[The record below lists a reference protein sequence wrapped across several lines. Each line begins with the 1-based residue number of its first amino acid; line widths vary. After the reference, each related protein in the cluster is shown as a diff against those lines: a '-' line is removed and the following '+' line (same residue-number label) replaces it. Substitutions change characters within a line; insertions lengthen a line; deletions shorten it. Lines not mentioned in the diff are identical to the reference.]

1 MTGTPSP
8 PAPSRDW
15 DSAFPGE
22 PRAENTT
29 VAELLDS
36 LNLPRQRVAVEVNL
50 RLVPR
55 ELHAEH
61 LLREGDQL
69 EVVTLV
75 GGG

>member
-1 MTGTPSP
+1 MNIIVNGQCRQAS
-8 PAPSRDW
+8 
-15 DSAFPGE
+15 
-22 PRAENTT
+22 ENTT

-50 RLVPR
+50 QLVPR
-55 ELHAEH
+55 ELHEEH
-61 LLREGDQL
+61 LLRDGDQL